1 MELVYTFIQ
10 ILILS
15 LCSACLAL
23 FVDFATNKGN
33 ILDFVTL
40 WIAYKVVKKYSKIKY
55 DYALTIPD
63 KNEANTFI
71 IETATNY
78 KLFKLFTCVNC
89 FGTWICIGLVI
100 WAVLLFGLNWFI
112 LLPCIGLNFF
122 FINVFI
128 RILDND

>member
-1 MELVYTFIQ
+1 MSANNMELVYTFIQ

-71 IETATNY
+71 VETATNY
-78 KLFKLFTCVNC
+78 KLFNYLRV
-89 FGTWICIGLVI
+89 
-100 WAVLLFGLNWFI
+100 
-112 LLPCIGLNFF
+112 
-122 FINVFI
+122 
-128 RILDND
+128 

>member
-1 MELVYTFIQ
+1 
-10 ILILS
+10 
-15 LCSACLAL
+15 
-23 FVDFATNKGN
+23 VDFATNKGN

-63 KNEANTFI
+63 KNESNTFI
-71 IETATNY
+71 VETATNY
-78 KLFKLFTCVNC
+78 KLFKLFTCVNY

-122 FINVFI
+122 LINVFI